1 MRRVTIA
8 ACSFVLA
15 ASFSVAASQA
25 TEPGPQATA
34 AQANLAPTG
43 KVDQSAAKEIGSTC
57 LKSTGSR
64 IPTKAGQ
71 CVNAPGVVYTH
82 KQLQTTGKT
91 DTAGALRNLSPSLTI
106 SH

>member
-1 MRRVTIA
+1 MRTFITA
-8 ACSFVLA
+8 ACTLVLA
-15 ASFSVAASQA
+15 ASFGVAAAQA
-25 TEPGPQATA
+25 AGPAPQANA
-34 AQANLAPTG
+34 AQANLAPAG
-43 KVDQSAAKEIGSTC
+43 KVDQSAAKENGSTC

>member
-1 MRRVTIA
+1 MRIVMSTACALVVAAAFGIA
-8 ACSFVLA
+8 AT
-15 ASFSVAASQA
+15 QA
-25 TEPGPQATA
+25 TEPTPQANAT
-34 AQANLAPTG
+34 QVSSAPAG
-43 KVDQSAAKEIGSTC
+43 KLDQSAAKEMGSTC

-64 IPTKAGQ
+64 IPTKPGQ

-91 DTAGALRNLSPSLTI
+91 DAAGALRNLSPSLTI